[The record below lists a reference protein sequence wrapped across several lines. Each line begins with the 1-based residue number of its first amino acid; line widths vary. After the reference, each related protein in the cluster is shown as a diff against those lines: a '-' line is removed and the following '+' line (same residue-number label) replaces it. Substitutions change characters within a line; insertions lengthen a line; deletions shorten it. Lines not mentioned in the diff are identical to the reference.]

1 MSKPKSLIG
10 TELDSTTRTI
20 ELSQL
25 RNITLATNFDLN
37 IHVSQTTLPSFL
49 YGNLINTA
57 NIYRNLGLNF
67 KNVLL
72 SRESVLLGRFLTI
85 GDTVTIRTFLKDA
98 YEQQATSNP
107 IGFIILESVGQVN
120 HETAF
125 YAERIL
131 AVRGGFAR
139 GR

>member
-25 RNITLATNFDLN
+25 RNITLATNFDIN
-37 IHVSQTTLPSFL
+37 AHVSHITIPSFM

-57 NIYRNLGLNF
+57 HIYKNLGLNF

-72 SRESVLLGRFLTI
+72 SRESVLLGRFLNI
-85 GDTVTIRTFLKDA
+85 GDSVTIRTFLKDA

-107 IGFIILESVGQVN
+107 IGFIILESIAQVN
-120 HETAF
+120 QETAF

-131 AVRGGFAR
+131 AVRGGFTR